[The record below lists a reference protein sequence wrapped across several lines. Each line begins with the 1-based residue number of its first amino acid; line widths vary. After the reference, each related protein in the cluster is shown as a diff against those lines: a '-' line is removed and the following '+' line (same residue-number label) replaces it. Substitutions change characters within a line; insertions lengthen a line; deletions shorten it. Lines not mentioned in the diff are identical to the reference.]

1 MLVDSLLKKD
11 KKAAARLI
19 TLIENDEADPETLK
33 ALHMNATET
42 HIIGVTGPPGTG
54 KSTLIAAVTKE
65 YRKAGKSV
73 GILAMDPTSPFTG
86 GAILGDRIR
95 MTELTMDEGVFIRSF
110 ASRGYGGGLARAV
123 FGALK
128 VLAAYGMD
136 VIFVETVGAGQDEVK
151 VYNLAHTNLL
161 VESPGWGDDIQ
172 LLKAG
177 ILEIADVFVVNK
189 SDQDGAEKLVWD
201 LEAMLE
207 SKESGWRPKIVRT
220 VAVENEGI
228 ADVVTALEEHHAYLT
243 ESGEM
248 AKRTRRRIEF
258 EIDEIISAEMRKR
271 IELDCGE
278 DYPRLLEEVISKKS
292 DPHSIAEEL
301 ITRLAEKK

>member
-11 KKAAARLI
+11 RMAAARLI
-19 TLIENDEADPETLK
+19 TLIENDRADSETLT
-33 ALHMNATET
+33 ALHANSKEA
-42 HIIGVTGPPGTG
+42 HIVGVTGPPGTG
-54 KSTLIAAVTKE
+54 KSTLIASLAKE
-65 YRKAGKSV
+65 YRKAGKGV

-95 MTELTMDEGVFIRSF
+95 MTDLTMDEGVFIRSF
-110 ASRGYGGGLARAV
+110 ASRGYGGGLSRAV

-128 VLAAYGMD
+128 VLATYGMD

-189 SDQDGAEKLVWD
+189 ADQDGADRLVSD

-207 SKESGWRPKIVRT
+207 TKQSGWRPRVVRT

-228 ADVVTALEEHHAYLT
+228 GDVHKALEEHRAYLN

-248 AKRTRRRIEF
+248 ERRTRRRIEF

-271 IELDCGE
+271 IELDCGDE
-278 DYPRLLEEVISKKS
+278 YPRLLEDVISKKS
-292 DPHSIAEEL
+292 DPHSMAKALIA
-301 ITRLAEKK
+301 RLGDKK